1 MTDQHKRLT
10 IEDIVKKYGAE
21 FMFKQG
27 KYSFYEKDNLKFIV
41 RDNYV
46 IYSYHVNDEGLRKY
60 KRGLY

>member
-21 FMFKQG
+21 FMFKNE

-46 IYSYHVNDEGLRKY
+46 IYSYHVNDYDLRKY
-60 KRGLY
+60 KRGLK